1 MAKQNIFKKQL
12 PLILVAATGILLATI
27 YFVYRG
33 ITRNKCD
40 SVFEQTADRVGGS
53 LEVIKIKGSL
63 ILGQEKVQELTEGS
77 QKVALH
83 LKTCCIAQQ
92 GGNMNGEQFQ
102 SCISGAK
109 DYETKIAQVA
119 TSINEAQ
126 AAEQQGNTQL
136 AQQKTEQ
143 ARQSASA
150 ATTTEKSL
158 GEMTKTLSAAVPVK
172 AGAEQEA
179 NDTILQANTA
189 EMGTNIAGAIALG
202 DVDFFQFQYRDA
214 KNRRD
219 IVTVHLENK
228 SATLQPSMALYS
240 EDKSEARGWSGPN
253 AAGANWDFSF
263 SAEPGKKYFVAVSS
277 YYGRTSGNYI
287 LSVVPQK
294 AYDQY
299 EPNDDASTAT
309 VIKFGQSAEAN
320 IMDGPDT
327 DWYRLSGVNGNTVSV
342 HLENQST
349 TLQPSI
355 RVLNADKSEARGWD
369 YPNAPGADL
378 TFSFPTTPGQEYF
391 LEVSSYYGRTVGK
404 YKVSTH

>member
-12 PLILVAATGILLATI
+12 PLIVVAATGILLATI

-92 GGNMNGEQFQ
+92 SGNLNGEQFQ

-109 DYETKIAQVA
+109 DYETRIAQVA

-126 AAEQQGNTQL
+126 AAEQQGNAQL

-143 ARQSASA
+143 ARQSAGA
-150 ATTTEKSL
+150 ATATEKSL
-158 GEMTKTLSAAVPVK
+158 AEITKTLSAAVPVK

-189 EMGTNIAGAIALG
+189 EMGTNIAGEIAPAN
-202 DVDFFQFQYRDA
+202 DADFFQFQYRDA

-219 IVTVHLENK
+219 IVAVHLENR
-228 SATLQPSMALYS
+228 SPALNLMARLYN
-240 EDKSEARGWSGPN
+240 EDKSVARDWISAN
-253 AAGANWDFSF
+253 AEGANLDFSF
-263 SAEPGKKYFVAVSS
+263 SAEPGKKYYVVVASK
-277 YYGRTSGNYI
+277 YGTSGKYT
-287 LSVVPQK
+287 LSLTPQK
-294 AYDQY
+294 AYDQF
-299 EPNDDASTAT
+299 EPNDDAFTAT
-309 VIKFGQSAEAN
+309 AIKFGQSVEAN
-320 IMDGPDT
+320 IMDGSDA
-327 DWYRLSGVNGNTVSV
+327 DFYRLSGV
-342 HLENQST
+342 
-349 TLQPSI
+349 
-355 RVLNADKSEARGWD
+355 SE
-369 YPNAPGADL
+369 
-378 TFSFPTTPGQEYF
+378 TQ
-391 LEVSSYYGRTVGK
+391 
-404 YKVSTH
+404 

>member
-63 ILGQEKVQELTEGS
+63 VLGQEKVQELTEGS

-109 DYETKIAQVA
+109 DYETRIAQVA

-189 EMGTNIAGAIALG
+189 EMGTNIAGAIAPG
-202 DVDFFQFQYRDA
+202 DVDFFQFQYRDG

-228 SATLQPSMALYS
+228 SATYQPMMALYK
-240 EDKSEARGWSGPN
+240 EDKSLFQDWNGPS
-253 AAGANWDFSF
+253 AGANQDLWFT
-263 SAEPGKKYFVAVSS
+263 AEPGKKYFVAVGSRYGSS
-277 YYGRTSGNYI
+277 GQYI
-287 LSVVPQK
+287 LSVSPQK

-299 EPNDDASTAT
+299 EPNDDAFTAT
-309 VIKFGQSAEAN
+309 AIKFGQSVEAN
-320 IMDGPDT
+320 IMDGNDPDF
-327 DWYRLSGVNGNTVSV
+327 YRLSGVGGNTVNV
-342 HLENQST
+342 RLENQSN
-349 TLQPSI
+349 TLRPMI
-355 RVLNADKSEARGWD
+355 RILNADKSVAREWVTT
-369 YPNAPGADL
+369 NAEGAEL
-378 TFSFPTTPGQEYF
+378 AFSFSVTPGQDYF
-391 LEVSSYYGRTVGK
+391 VELGGQYGSMGK
-404 YKVSTH
+404 YRLSTH